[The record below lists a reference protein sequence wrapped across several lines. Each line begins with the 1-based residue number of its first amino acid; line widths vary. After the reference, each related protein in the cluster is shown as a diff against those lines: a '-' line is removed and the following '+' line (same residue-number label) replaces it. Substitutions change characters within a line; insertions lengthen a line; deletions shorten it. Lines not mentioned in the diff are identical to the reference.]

1 MENPPPMQAPASSR
15 TSSLTSS
22 PAYALGLLLVIY
34 VVNHIDRQ
42 VMNILVEPVK
52 ADLGLDD
59 GQIGW
64 LIGGSFALFYT
75 FAGLPI
81 ARLADRS
88 NRRNIIAL
96 SLLAWSA
103 MTVLC
108 GMAKTFPQL
117 LAARIGVG
125 IGEAGCT
132 PPAHSMI
139 SDSFPLERRP
149 MAISIYSLG
158 IPLGTLI
165 GLAFGGYLADELG
178 WQAAFMVVGA
188 PGVILA
194 VLTWLTLDEPRR
206 GAFDATGDRAIEPVG
221 ASLRFMARLST
232 VRHMLIG
239 SAVQTLFLA
248 GIGAF
253 HSSYLVRV
261 HGLSVGQA
269 GLWLGLIAGGAG
281 GLAVYLSG
289 VFADRLGR
297 RDLRWHWWVPAI
309 GAIVS
314 IPFSILA
321 YTATSSGWAIFWI
334 AIATLGNHQYS
345 AIGHAVLQGLVK
357 PRMRAVMSAT
367 ALFAMNLV
375 GFGIG
380 PILLGELSDYF
391 GGGVELRKALLS
403 LIVCL
408 VWAAGHYVWGARF
421 YLRELEAKNA

>member
-1 MENPPPMQAPASSR
+1 MKARNYS
-15 TSSLTSS
+15 
-22 PAYALGLLLVIY
+22 LGLLLVIY
-34 VVNHIDRQ
+34 IFNNVDRQ

-52 ADLGLDD
+52 QDLALSD

-75 FAGLPI
+75 LAGLPI

-96 SLLAWSA
+96 ALLIWSA

-108 GMAKTFPQL
+108 GMARSFPQL

-139 SDSFPLERRP
+139 SDTFALEKRAR
-149 MAISIYSLG
+149 AISIYSLG
-158 IPLGTLI
+158 VPLGMLV
-165 GLAFGGYLADELG
+165 GLAFGGFLADQLG
-178 WQAAFMVVGA
+178 WQSAFMVVGA
-188 PGVILA
+188 PGVLLA
-194 VLTWLTLDEPRR
+194 VVTYLTLEEPKR
-206 GAFDATGDRAIEPVG
+206 GAFDARGDRAIESVG
-221 ASLRFMARLST
+221 DSLGFMASLPSI
-232 VRHMLIG
+232 RHMLAS

-248 GIGAF
+248 GVGAF

-261 HGLSVGQA
+261 HGLTLTQS
-269 GLWLGLIAGGAG
+269 GLWLGLIEGVAGV
-281 GLAVYLSG
+281 LAVYSSG
-289 VFADRLGR
+289 VLADHLGR
-297 RDLRWHWWVPAI
+297 RDLRWHFWIPAI
-309 GAIVS
+309 GGLLS

-321 YTATSSGWAIFWI
+321 YTAQSPTWAIVWI
-334 AIATLGNHQYS
+334 AVATLGNHQYS

-367 ALFAMNLV
+367 ALFAMNAV

-380 PILLGELSDYF
+380 PVVVGELSDYF
-391 GGGVELRKALLS
+391 GGGMAIRKALLA
-403 LIVCL
+403 LIFCL
-408 VWAAGHYVWGARF
+408 VWAAGHDFMGSRTYRHD
-421 YLRELEAKNA
+421 LEAKNA